1 MKGKMMS
8 KDTTYVL
15 TTRGWRKSKGF
26 TDMSYPY
33 NLFAVVFVSVEGLR
47 FCEVEFSY

>member
-1 MKGKMMS
+1 MLT

-26 TDMSYPY
+26 REIPSVGM
-33 NLFAVVFVSVEGLR
+33 FAVVFMDAEGLR
-47 FCEVEFSY
+47 YCEVEFSY